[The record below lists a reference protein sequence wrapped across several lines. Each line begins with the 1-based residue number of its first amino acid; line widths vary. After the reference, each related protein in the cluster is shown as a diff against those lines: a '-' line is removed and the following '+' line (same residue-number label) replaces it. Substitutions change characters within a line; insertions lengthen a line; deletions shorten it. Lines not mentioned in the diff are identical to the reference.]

1 MRIAKIS
8 WTAAVL
14 LAVAVVCPGRGN
26 AQFIGARAAESLPAA
41 AGATLDHRAVE
52 NFITIEGKV
61 ERRLDP
67 TALRI
72 VLALLVEEP
81 TAAECQAKAGEQ
93 EAEVLRAF
101 QALGIAGDA
110 IAVDFISI
118 LPVYRWE
125 VETREGRS
133 VAVERP
139 AGFRMQSNL
148 HVEVASEDQAREVLA
163 AAFQLGVSDIIAF
176 DYWSEAIDR
185 TRKKARKE
193 ALREAKEK
201 AELLLAAMFDEP
213 PRPLNVHESTRVVYP
228 RSMYGSFENAYAEAI
243 RVPYSSDRIPTIQA
257 VRPKNTYYQGLLD
270 DADVREGGLPLRAQ
284 ISVVSTVRLYYATPG
299 KTPDGDDMSERRLP
313 WWKE

>member
-1 MRIAKIS
+1 MRIARMS
-8 WTAAVL
+8 WI
-14 LAVAVVCPGRGN
+14 AVVVVLPAALVAFPGRGN
-26 AQFIGARAAESLPAA
+26 AQFIGARSAESLSAA
-41 AGATLDHRAVE
+41 GGATLDHQAVE

-81 TAAECQAKAGEQ
+81 TAAECQAKAREQ
-93 EAEVLRAF
+93 EAEVLQAF
-101 QALGIAGDA
+101 RALGIAEDA
-110 IAVDFISI
+110 VAVDFISI

-125 VETREGRS
+125 VETREGKS

-148 HVEVASEDQAREVLA
+148 HVEAASEERAREVLA

-185 TRKKARKE
+185 TRKEARKE
-193 ALREAKEK
+193 ALREAQDK
-201 AELLLAAMFDEP
+201 AELLLGAMFEEP

-243 RVPYSSDRIPTIQA
+243 RVPYSTDRIPTIQA

-284 ISVVSTVRLYYATPG
+284 ISVVSTVRLYYATPVRFE
-299 KTPDGDDMSERRLP
+299 KDDD
-313 WWKE
+313 